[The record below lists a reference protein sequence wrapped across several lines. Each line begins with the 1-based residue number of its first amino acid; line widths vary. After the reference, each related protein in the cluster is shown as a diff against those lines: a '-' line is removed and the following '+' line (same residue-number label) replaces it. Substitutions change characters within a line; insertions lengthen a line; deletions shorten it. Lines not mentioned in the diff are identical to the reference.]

1 MLDPISDM
9 LTRIRNAQVAK
20 HRVVKMP
27 FSKVKL
33 AVAKILREEG
43 FVDAVER
50 VKTERKIDFMEI
62 SLKYDFDREK
72 NSKVPVISGI
82 KRVSKEGQRIYVK
95 KGEIR
100 KVKNGLGISI
110 VSTSKGVVTGES
122 ARKEGLG
129 GELICEVW

>member
-50 VKTERKIDFMEI
+50 VKTEKKIDFIEI

-110 VSTSKGVVTGES
+110 VSTSKGVVTGEN
-122 ARKEGLG
+122 ARKGGLG